1 MGRKISSE
9 RFEERDKKIASLT
22 TTTWN
27 IVMKPQALSSKESA
41 MYVREL
47 KYALDRVEEEQEN
60 SRYHKMMD
68 ECFKNASLWSWNSG
82 EKS

>member
-1 MGRKISSE
+1 M
-9 RFEERDKKIASLT
+9 
-22 TTTWN
+22 
-27 IVMKPQALSSKESA
+27 MKPQALSSKESA

-68 ECFKNASLWSWNSG
+68 ECFKNASL
-82 EKS
+82 